1 MKYLNYVRDPDGV
14 FDIMQEQ
21 EDGSVLA
28 KDTFNVVIPR
38 RYLERNM
45 AYIGDTVRT
54 IGIMMLACN
63 GKWSLFS
70 VCTFV
75 ELLPDSISYFNYMGV
90 DYMEM
95 TFDKGS
101 PIFKSTESVQAG
113 INVYYIYKELI
124 SNGNVPFFMET
135 TDKRDDLAACLDTA
149 YEYAGTKIGSQ
160 RPITELIASLS
171 ARNPEELTQYFRQM
185 TPEQQAKVRP
195 NFIGL
200 TSAAYSATNTLQRL
214 AGAHAAD
221 QGMLAAIIYPTE
233 RITKQE
239 RLIRS
244 T

>member
-1 MKYLNYVRDPDGV
+1 MKYLNYKRDPDAV
-14 FDIMQEQ
+14 YSYMQEQ
-21 EDGSVLA
+21 DDATVVA
-28 KDTFNVVIPR
+28 KDTFNIVIPR
-38 RYLERNM
+38 RFLERNM
-45 AYIGDTVRT
+45 AYIGDNVRT

-63 GKWSLFS
+63 GVWSLFS

-75 ELLPDSISYFNYMGV
+75 ELTPDSISYFTYQGT

-101 PIFKSTESVQAG
+101 RIFSSIESVQSG

-135 TDKRDDLAACLDTA
+135 THERDDLAACLDTA
-149 YEYAGTKIGSQ
+149 YEYAGTKIGGQ
-160 RPITELIASLS
+160 RPVTELIASLS
-171 ARNPEELTQYFRQM
+171 TRNPDELTQYFRQM
-185 TPEQQAKVRP
+185 PLEQQTKVRP
-195 NFIGL
+195 KYIGL
-200 TSAAYSATNTLQRL
+200 NSAAYSATNTLQRL

-221 QGMLAAIIYPTE
+221 QGMIASIVYPTE

-239 RLIRS
+239 KLIRH